1 MENDENEGEVLKIGN
16 IEIQGPAALA
26 PMAGVT
32 DAAFRQICEDI
43 GAAYTVSEMISA
55 RAMEFNDRKTASLAD
70 LSHDEG
76 PVFLQLFG
84 SDPGCMGRAA
94 EKLAACSP
102 AGLDINMGCPVPKIV
117 GSGAGS
123 ALMKDPK
130 LCGEIVRAVK
140 APGLPVTVKL
150 RAGWD
155 SEHINAV
162 EVAKYC
168 AEAGAD
174 AVCVHARTRE
184 QFYAGEA
191 DWAVVKAVK
200 DAVDIPVIGNGDV
213 TGASSAERMRSETGC
228 DMVMVGRGAL
238 GNPWVFREINAYL
251 CEAARL
257 LPPPALGQ
265 RLLTMRKHIGMM
277 CENKG
282 ERRAMPEARKHVAWY
297 LKGMRGAAEFRR
309 RAGQLCAL
317 DELDRLI
324 EDVYRSAEG

>member
-1 MENDENEGEVLKIGN
+1 MKIGS
-16 IEIQGPAALA
+16 IEIQGSAALA

-32 DAAFRQICEDI
+32 DAAFRRICEDI

-102 AGLDINMGCPVPKIV
+102 AGLDVNMGCPVPKIV

-140 APGLPVTVKL
+140 ASGLPVTVKL

-155 SEHINAV
+155 SGHINAV

-191 DWAVVKAVK
+191 DWAVIKAVK

-213 TGASSAERMRSETGC
+213 TGASSAERMLSETGC

-251 CEAARL
+251 CEAACL

-265 RLLTMRKHIGMM
+265 RLLTMRRHIGMM

-309 RAGQLCAL
+309 RAGQLCSL